1 MDKYENIID
10 DIFEKYG
17 VKKQHLF
24 SRRRN
29 AELVKVKKL
38 TYWTLRQAGLS
49 LPKIGKLMNKD
60 HSTVLYG
67 IRTFKDN

>member
-1 MDKYENIID
+1 MDKYEKIIE
-10 DIFEKYG
+10 DICEKYG
-17 VKKQHLF
+17 VKKQHLL
-24 SRRRN
+24 SRRRD
-29 AELVKVKKL
+29 AELVKIKKL

-67 IRTFKDN
+67 IRTFNEK